1 MRIARTALATLVPL
15 ALALSAC
22 GDDETVQPAS
32 TDSMTS
38 DTMTDDS
45 MTDDSMTDDTMTGD
59 DMDGEEMMGE
69 AWQSLTLTDVE
80 GNEFTLNDFMG
91 KPVFVENF
99 ATWCPTCRKQLGDT
113 DTAAEELGDEA
124 VFIALSVE
132 TDLSDGDVAEYAAD
146 NGFTHIRFAVMTPEF
161 LAAITDHYGN
171 GAINA
176 PSTPKYVIDNH
187 GVAGDMKTGT
197 ESADAIIEA
206 LRAAAM

>member
-32 TDSMTS
+32 TDTMTS
-38 DTMTDDS
+38 DTMTDDT
-45 MTDDSMTDDTMTGD
+45 MTDD

-69 AWQSLTLTDVE
+69 AWQSLTLTDVD

-113 DTAAEELGDEA
+113 DKAAAELGDEA

-171 GAINA
+171 GSINA